1 LAHVIRID
9 GATPS
14 NISPTSDWG
23 RDEFTILSWIYGP
36 ISVVLLGI
44 IMRPGSTTRM
54 IWDAIENLLCDNKST
69 APSSS
74 RWTFHNTPQGDLS
87 ISHYCTKLKSLTD
100 SLADIGQPV
109 SDENLV
115 LTLLRGLNDT
125 YTHLH
130 LFLPF

>member
-1 LAHVIRID
+1 
-9 GATPS
+9 
-14 NISPTSDWG
+14 
-23 RDEFTILSWIYGP
+23 
-36 ISVVLLGI
+36 
-44 IMRPGSTTRM
+44 M